1 MHKLL
6 PLLNNTP
13 LEAHVYL
20 CYCLVHDTHR
30 SHQACHEPPL
40 PPDPTETEE
49 FTNPANDSPLGVDAT
64 VRRVASKETNDVK
77 LPQKIKTLLLRS
89 ALGSH
94 QTHGLHDVHPASLQ
108 LPRPPIDYLVEDI
121 IIRANDPL
129 GLAPVQEILEK
140 HPCI

>member
-77 LPQKIKTLLLRS
+77 LPQKNKTLLLRS
-89 ALGSH
+89 ALGLK
-94 QTHGLHDVHPASLQ
+94 TL
-108 LPRPPIDYLVEDI
+108 
-121 IIRANDPL
+121 
-129 GLAPVQEILEK
+129 
-140 HPCI
+140 